1 MLHDA
6 YVEVTSQSVCLT
18 CGQEGVRMDA
28 IAEANGFE
36 KSRLAALVLQG
47 SITQTEMAEI
57 KCLICPSSEAIVHE
71 TYELLRASTD

>member
-6 YVEVTSQSVCLT
+6 YVEVTSQPVCLT

-28 IAEANGFE
+28 FAEANGLE

-47 SITQTEMAEI
+47 SITHTEMAEI
-57 KCLICPSSEAIVHE
+57 KCLVCPSSESIVHE
-71 TYELLRASTD
+71 TYQLVRT